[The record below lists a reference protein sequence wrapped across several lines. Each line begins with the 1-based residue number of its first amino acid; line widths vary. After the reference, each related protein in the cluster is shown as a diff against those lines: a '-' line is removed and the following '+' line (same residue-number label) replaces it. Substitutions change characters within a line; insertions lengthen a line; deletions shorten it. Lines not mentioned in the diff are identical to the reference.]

1 LLQALILG
9 DFGHLDATH
18 NRRIGDSFMHGT
30 TSIRKIIQ
38 RLNTLA
44 LAALTAVCLPAFAQS
59 TTVAYP
65 SRPIVMLVPQAA
77 GGTNDIVGRLVSQK
91 LGEVLNASVVV
102 ENRPG
107 AGGNIGTQAAA
118 KAPKDGHTLLMTI
131 SSSQAI
137 NPALY
142 KNAGFDPV
150 KDFSPIGLIGAVPN
164 VLLVHPSFPV
174 KNVAELAV
182 LAKAKPNFYQYASAG
197 NGTLNH
203 LLGEMLGSMAG
214 IDLQHVPYKGVAPAL
229 NDVLGG
235 QLPMLFASLPS
246 SLAHIKAGKLRALA
260 VSGAARSPVLPEVP
274 TIGES
279 VPGYSGTLWVG
290 LFAPVGVAPEVL
302 AQLRAAMGKALAA
315 KDLRDKLEQQGV
327 ELAGT
332 ADKPVSHEQFAALLH
347 DDIAKW
353 ARIVKSSGA
362 SVD

>member
-1 LLQALILG
+1 
-9 DFGHLDATH
+9 
-18 NRRIGDSFMHGT
+18 MHGT
-30 TSIRKIIQ
+30 LSVKKNIQ
-38 RLNTLA
+38 RFRALVLA
-44 LAALTAVCLPAFAQS
+44 TISATCLPAFAQP
-59 TTVAYP
+59 TVVAYP
-65 SRPIVMLVPQAA
+65 SRPIIMLVPQAA

-91 LGEVLNASVVV
+91 LGEVMSASVVV

-150 KDFSPIGLIGAVPN
+150 KDFTPIGLIGAVPN
-164 VLLVHPSFPV
+164 VLLVHPSFPAKSV
-174 KNVAELAV
+174 TELAA

-260 VSGAARSPVLPEVP
+260 VSSAARSPVLPEVP

-279 VPGYSGTLWVG
+279 VPGYSGTLWIG
-290 LFAPVGVAPEVL
+290 LFAPAGVAPDVL
-302 AQLRAAMGKALAA
+302 AQLRVSMGKALAS

-327 ELAGT
+327 ELAG
-332 ADKPVSHEQFAALLH
+332 APDKPVSAEQFAALLNE
-347 DDIAKW
+347 DIVKW

>member
-1 LLQALILG
+1 MPDGVCHRISVRRFFIAAAATAAAGLLAV
-9 DFGHLDATH
+9 
-18 NRRIGDSFMHGT
+18 GT
-30 TSIRKIIQ
+30 S
-38 RLNTLA
+38 A
-44 LAALTAVCLPAFAQS
+44 LAQS
-59 TTVAYP
+59 PYP
-65 SRPIVMLVPQAA
+65 NRPIVMIVPQAA

-91 LGEVLNASVVV
+91 LGEVLNTPAVV

-118 KAPKDGHTLLMTI
+118 KAPKDGYTLLMTI

-150 KDFSPIGLIGAVPN
+150 RDFKPVSLIGAVPN
-164 VLLVHPSFPV
+164 VLLVHPSFPA
-174 KNVAELAV
+174 KSVAELAA
-182 LAKAKPNFYQYASAG
+182 LANKGKPGQYQYASAG

-214 IDLQHVPYKGVAPAL
+214 INLQHVPYKGVAPAL

-246 SLAHIKAGKLRALA
+246 ALSHIKAGKLRALA
-260 VSGAARSPVLPEVP
+260 VSGANRSPVLPDVP
-274 TIGES
+274 TIAET
-279 VPGYSGTLWVG
+279 VPGYNGTLWIG
-290 LFAPVGVAPEVL
+290 LFAPAGVPPDVL
-302 AQLRAAMGKALAA
+302 ARLQDGMAKALAA

-327 ELAGT
+327 ELAGPPER
-332 ADKPVSHEQFAALLH
+332 PVTPEQFAAVLN